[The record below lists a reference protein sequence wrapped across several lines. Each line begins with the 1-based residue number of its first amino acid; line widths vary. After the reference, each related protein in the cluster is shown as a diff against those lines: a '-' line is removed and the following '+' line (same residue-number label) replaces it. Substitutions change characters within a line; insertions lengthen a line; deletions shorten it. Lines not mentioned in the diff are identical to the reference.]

1 MELITTLPAG
11 CRMAKVSDLFTQIDE
26 GYRLK
31 VPMTFYR
38 ARGSAY
44 SIHRTGMHTQENLLL
59 SDIRMGWIF
68 IQELDNVTE

>member
-31 VPMTFYR
+31 VPKPFYR

-44 SIHRTGMHTQENLLL
+44 SIHRTGIHTQENLLL